1 MLRSHTRRPTHF
13 IEDNVKV
20 HDDSSAFCLQIP
32 LDREKAWPF
41 LLDKPSWDE
50 SNERE
55 MNFADN
61 DVEILDGDFFVKQLH
76 IVSNSENDRICKTS
90 GRTKLIT

>member
-20 HDDSSAFCLQIP
+20 HDDSAAFCLQIP
-32 LDREKAWPF
+32 LDREKTWPL

-55 MNFADN
+55 TNFADS
-61 DVEILDGDFFVKQLH
+61 DVNILDSKVSFRQLLH
-76 IVSNSENDRICKTS
+76 
-90 GRTKLIT
+90 